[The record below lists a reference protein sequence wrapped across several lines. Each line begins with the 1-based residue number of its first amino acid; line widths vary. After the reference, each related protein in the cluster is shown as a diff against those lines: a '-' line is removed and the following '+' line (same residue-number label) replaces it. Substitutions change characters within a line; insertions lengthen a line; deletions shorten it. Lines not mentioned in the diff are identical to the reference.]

1 MRRRVKPF
9 ISTVADKYMFPQRAK
24 ALGECGQ
31 WEIAAKRTRS
41 LSSSGHISWQDET
54 SRRFG
59 ESCMSGKYSAEWWQR
74 IAAITGEYVQSDRN
88 QVQATSKND
97 NKENDQ
103 RKEVRENPPDV

>member
-1 MRRRVKPF
+1 
-9 ISTVADKYMFPQRAK
+9 
-24 ALGECGQ
+24 
-31 WEIAAKRTRS
+31 
-41 LSSSGHISWQDET
+41 
-54 SRRFG
+54 
-59 ESCMSGKYSAEWWQR
+59 MSGKYSAEWWQR